1 MKIKIFPLAKQVYPM
16 KFPRCEEK
24 KFDLQVQV
32 PRKMSLLALQQQ
44 QCLVEERAM
53 LCPGTM
59 KPLPHISLKAKY
71 QKVWSKSQT
80 TRLRIQYLVP
90 KIVTEFL

>member
-1 MKIKIFPLAKQVYPM
+1 MKIFLLAKQVYPM
-16 KFPRCEEK
+16 EFPCCEEK
-24 KFDLQVQV
+24 RYNLQVQV

-59 KPLPHISLKAKY
+59 KPLSHISLKAKH
-71 QKVWSKSQT
+71 QKVRSKSLT
-80 TRLRIQYLVP
+80 ERLRIQYLVR
-90 KIVTEFL
+90 KIVTESL

>member
-1 MKIKIFPLAKQVYPM
+1 M
-16 KFPRCEEK
+16 RK
-24 KFDLQVQV
+24 KRYNLQVLV

-59 KPLPHISLKAKY
+59 KPLSHISLKAKY
-71 QKVWSKSQT
+71 QKVRSKSLT
-80 TRLRIQYLVP
+80 ERLRIQYLVR